1 MKAALYARVSTQ
13 NQKLQPQEE
22 KLQEHAERKDLDFDL
37 YSEKASS
44 IKERPEFEK
53 IMQEIEDYDKVIVT
67 KIDRFARSLQ
77 DFLERINKVRENGA
91 EFQALDQPI
100 NTEDEMYGEFLLN
113 QLALF
118 ADLERKMIRRRME
131 EGFEKAKQEGKVG
144 RPSSLT
150 ESEKESIA
158 LKYSEKSYSYSSLA
172 HEYKVSESTVYRVL
186 KERDVINS

>member
-13 NQKLQPQEE
+13 NQDLEPQEE
-22 KLQEHAERKDLDFDL
+22 KLREHAEQEDWNFDL

-53 IMQEIEDYDKVIVT
+53 IMQNIEDYDKVVVT

-158 LKYSEKSYSYSSLA
+158 LKYSEKSYSSDISVA
-172 HEYKVSESTVYRVL
+172 VSCSF
-186 KERDVINS
+186 NS

>member
-1 MKAALYARVSTQ
+1 MKAALYARVSTD
-13 NQKLQPQEE
+13 NQKLEPQEE
-22 KLQEHAERKDLDFDL
+22 KLREYAERKDWDFDL
-37 YSEKASS
+37 YSEKSSS

-53 IMQEIEDYDKVIVT
+53 IMQDIKDYDKVVVT

-77 DFLERINKVRENGA
+77 DFLERINKVRESGA

-131 EGFEKAKQEGKVG
+131 EGFKKAKQEGKVG
-144 RPSSLT
+144 RPSSL
-150 ESEKESIA
+150 SEGQKESIA
-158 LKYSEKSYSYSSLA
+158 LRYSEKSYSYSSLA
-172 HEYKVSESTVYRVL
+172 HEYDVSESTIYRTL
-186 KERDVINS
+186 KEKEVVD

>member
-1 MKAALYARVSTQ
+1 MKAALYARVSTD
-13 NQKLQPQEE
+13 NQDLEPQEE
-22 KLQEHAERKDLDFDL
+22 KLRRHAEREGWDFDL

-53 IMQEIEDYDKVIVT
+53 IMQDIEDYDKVVVT

-77 DFLERINKVRENGA
+77 DFLERINKVRESGA

-172 HEYKVSESTVYRVL
+172 HEYNVSESTVYRVL
-186 KERDVINS
+186 KEKDLISS